1 MCLKHEKIISVR
13 KNAQRKHKRTVFCQ
27 IRQKKAGKF
36 RWLGV
41 DKLKT
46 AWYTG
51 YVKWTAAILHD
62 SQRFFPQQN
71 SITEADK
78 SVRSPILKDPDKN
91 MRLYSM
97 YNICACGMLIWK
109 TTPVGAYFCVRRESS
124 DNGPGG
130 TEADAGF
137 GLKHQTKY
145 NAVFAAARSINIQCR
160 FGFVKHVS
168 PVRKHHPNAER
179 ADSKDSCAAA
189 ALYSHAW
196 LHCTCG
202 NRAVS
207 RSRRAAR
214 QVLRCSAAHV
224 CKILLMGGT
233 Y

>member
-1 MCLKHEKIISVR
+1 MSNELRRSCTTHSVFSRSKIQSQKPINQCAVR
-13 KNAQRKHKRTVFCQ
+13 FERIQ
-27 IRQKKAGKF
+27 I
-36 RWLGV
+36 
-41 DKLKT
+41 KT
-46 AWYTG
+46 CVCIQCIIFVLA
-51 YVKWTAAILHD
+51 D
-62 SQRFFPQQN
+62 
-71 SITEADK
+71 EA
-78 SVRSPILKDPDKN
+78 N
-91 MRLYSM
+91 MR
-97 YNICACGMLIWK
+97 
-109 TTPVGAYFCVRRESS
+109 
-124 DNGPGG
+124 G

-168 PVRKHHPNAER
+168 PVRKHQPNAER

-196 LHCTCG
+196 LHCICG